1 LYIFVCRCMKTTLF
15 QRSLFILVVTV
26 TAFITVLP
34 TYAAERPYDVILVR
48 ADLPI
53 DYVIA
58 QAYAHKEG
66 IPIITTDP
74 LFLTETVRREFL
86 GYRAQGAATVLIIG
100 GADTAIS
107 ADVESELL
115 EMGFQV
121 NRLWDWDR
129 IGTAARV
136 AIELWDSSEAAVI
149 AHADVTESY
158 LIASS
163 ISINLQAPILL
174 TKENELPVTTIQ
186 ALDALQVEKA
196 YLVGPKISV
205 DVENTLIEKG
215 LEVKRVGKDIE
226 IKEIPVIRE
235 EPLIPL
241 VYRPIPLTVGA
252 LIGLVAGYFLFK
264 GVKKVQKREIPIFV
278 LDEDEQKVMEAIGEG
293 IKQEEL
299 PDITG
304 FSRPKITR
312 IISELENKRIISR
325 TKRGKTYII
334 KTLKSIVEE

>member
-1 LYIFVCRCMKTTLF
+1 MKTTLF

-235 EPLIPL
+235 EPIIPL